1 MNDASLDLDELT
13 APKKRRSGLLLFLL
27 GLLLGIAGA
36 LLAPRYLSSYLPD
49 GLRGP
54 SETIEGPVLGK
65 RLEEDRLLLTVQGQQ
80 GAVLATFRKQVAEI
94 DLLVGVG
101 DTVTLGV
108 SRYEPFVEDPSF
120 RGVRKIGVGSLPES
134 PAGGATGAGA
144 ADETAGATNAGGA
157 TDAAAATATPDSS

>member
-1 MNDASLDLDELT
+1 MNDASFDLDEVT
-13 APKKRRSGLLLFLL
+13 APKKRAGLLLFLL

-36 LLAPRYLSSYLPD
+36 LLAPRYLGDYLPG
-49 GLRGP
+49 GLRGHN
-54 SETIEGPVLGK
+54 ETIEGPVLGK
-65 RLEEDRLLLTVQGQQ
+65 RLEENRLLLTVQGQQ

-134 PAGGATGAGA
+134 PTGGASGAN
-144 ADETAGATNAGGA
+144 ETAEASETGGG
-157 TDAAAATATPDSS
+157 TATPDSS

>member
-1 MNDASLDLDELT
+1 MNDASLELDEVT
-13 APKKRRSGLLLFLL
+13 APKKRAGLLLFLL

-36 LLAPRYLSSYLPD
+36 LLAPRYLGDYLPG
-49 GLRGP
+49 GLRGRN
-54 SETIEGPVLGK
+54 ETIEGPVLGK
-65 RLEEDRLLLTVQGQQ
+65 RLEENRLLLTVQGQQ

-94 DLLVGVG
+94 DLLVAVG

-134 PAGGATGAGA
+134 PTGGASGASETG
-144 ADETAGATNAGGA
+144 GG
-157 TDAAAATATPDSS
+157 TATPDSS

>member
-1 MNDASLDLDELT
+1 MNDASFDLDEVT
-13 APKKRRSGLLLFLL
+13 APKKRAGLLLFLL

-36 LLAPRYLSSYLPD
+36 LLAPRYLGDYLPG
-49 GLRGP
+49 GLRGHN
-54 SETIEGPVLGK
+54 ETIEGPVLGK
-65 RLEEDRLLLTVQGQQ
+65 RLEENRLLLTVQGQQ

-134 PAGGATGAGA
+134 PTGGAAETGGA
-144 ADETAGATNAGGA
+144 SGANETAEASETGGG
-157 TDAAAATATPDSS
+157 TATPDSS

>member
-1 MNDASLDLDELT
+1 MNDASLELDEVT
-13 APKKRRSGLLLFLL
+13 APKKRAGLLLFLL

-36 LLAPRYLSSYLPD
+36 LLAPRYLGDYLPG
-49 GLRGP
+49 GLRGRN
-54 SETIEGPVLGK
+54 ETIEGPVLGK
-65 RLEEDRLLLTVQGQQ
+65 RLEENRLLLTVQGQQ

-94 DLLVGVG
+94 DLLVAVG

-134 PAGGATGAGA
+134 PTGGASGASKTG
-144 ADETAGATNAGGA
+144 GG
-157 TDAAAATATPDSS
+157 TATPDSS

>member
-1 MNDASLDLDELT
+1 MNDASLDLDEVT
-13 APKKRRSGLLLFLL
+13 APKRRAGLLLFLL

-36 LLAPRYLSSYLPD
+36 LVAPRYLGDYLPG
-49 GLRGP
+49 GLRGRN
-54 SETIEGPVLGK
+54 ETIEGPVLGK
-65 RLEEDRLLLTVQGQQ
+65 RLEENRLLLTVQGQQ

-94 DLLVGVG
+94 DLLVAVG

-134 PAGGATGAGA
+134 PTGGAGGASGASGASETG
-144 ADETAGATNAGGA
+144 GG
-157 TDAAAATATPDSS
+157 TATPDSS

>member
-1 MNDASLDLDELT
+1 MNDASLDLDEVT
-13 APKKRRSGLLLFLL
+13 APKRRSGLLLFLL

-36 LLAPRYLSSYLPD
+36 LLGPRYLGDYLPD
-49 GLRGP
+49 GLRGRK
-54 SETIEGPVLGK
+54 ETIEGPVLGK
-65 RLEEDRLLLTVQGQQ
+65 RLEENRLLLTVLGQQ

-108 SRYEPFVEDPSF
+108 SRYQPFVEDPSF

-134 PAGGATGAGA
+134 PTGG
-144 ADETAGATNAGGA
+144 
-157 TDAAAATATPDSS
+157 AAAAPDSS

>member
-1 MNDASLDLDELT
+1 MNDASLDLDEVT
-13 APKKRRSGLLLFLL
+13 APKRRSGLLLFLL

-36 LLAPRYLSSYLPD
+36 LLAPRYLGDYLPD
-49 GLRGP
+49 GLRGRR
-54 SETIEGPVLGK
+54 ETIEGPVLGK
-65 RLEEDRLLLTVQGQQ
+65 RLEENRLLLTVQGQQ

-134 PAGGATGAGA
+134 PASGANGASETGGG
-144 ADETAGATNAGGA
+144 
-157 TDAAAATATPDSS
+157 TATPDSS